1 MLCDSKNLARV
12 QNYPDINILNLFLVL
27 IMVMVLVMVLV
38 ISLVK
43 GLLNAHGVTH
53 ELGVSYVLG
62 LGLGQC
68 LGHSHIC
75 ILFG

>member
-1 MLCDSKNLARV
+1 M
-12 QNYPDINILNLFLVL
+12 QNYTDITILNLFLVL
-27 IMVMVLVMVLV
+27 IMVMVMVLVMVLV

-53 ELGVSYVLG
+53 ELGLSYVF
-62 LGLGQC
+62 GLGQC